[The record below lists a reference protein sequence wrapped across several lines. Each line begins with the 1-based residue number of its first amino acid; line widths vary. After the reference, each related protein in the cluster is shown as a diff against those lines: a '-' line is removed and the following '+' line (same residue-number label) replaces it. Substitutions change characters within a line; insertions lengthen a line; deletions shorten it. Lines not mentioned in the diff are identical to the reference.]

1 MSELTDLYLIKKLA
15 EIERLPERG
24 FELTPYRVGKLVSA
38 GKFVEWNPLTDKALC
53 FDLMVKHKIHSVS
66 ERPKGY
72 YAETWSEEQ
81 STNIGAF
88 DKSPQKSICL
98 AIIAKHNKE

>member
-1 MSELTDLYLIKKLA
+1 MSKLTDLYLVKKLA

-53 FDLMVKHKIHSVS
+53 FDLMVKHGISFQHKEVNGTRHVAMCS
-66 ERPKGY
+66 
-72 YAETWSEEQ
+72 
-81 STNIGAF
+81 F
-88 DKSPQKSICL
+88 DDSFGEDEGNPQKAICL
-98 AIIAKHNKE
+98 AIITKHNKE